1 MNSPLYAISLLPVW
15 RRQPRDRGPA
25 QCMTATLWSSLMA
38 LLKMELVFGEP
49 LSWMMQT
56 GHRDVFWGQ
65 VPDELIK
72 GWNRLAG
79 EQVISQIEAYAALLV
94 RWFFRKQWIGRK
106 GIFFQGNDAARYSL
120 IKAASSLASM
130 MLIVQAFHSVDA
142 FLSMMAWIKRVLS
155 ASNIA
160 DWPSRGLQKKAVDL
174 ISGRL
179 CGDMLLASEL
189 QESLTKHPL
198 FPLLLLKGA

>member
-1 MNSPLYAISLLPVW
+1 MDDA
-15 RRQPRDRGPA
+15 
-25 QCMTATLWSSLMA
+25 
-38 LLKMELVFGEP
+38 
-49 LSWMMQT
+49 T

-79 EQVISQIEAYAALLV
+79 EQVISHIEAYAALLV
-94 RWFFRKQWIGRK
+94 RWFFRKQWTGRK

-142 FLSMMAWIKRVLS
+142 FFFYDGMDRKDSF
-155 ASNIA
+155 
-160 DWPSRGLQKKAVDL
+160 GFQHC
-174 ISGRL
+174 RL
-179 CGDMLLASEL
+179 AIQRPARESCGSHFR
-189 QESLTKHPL
+189 T
-198 FPLLLLKGA
+198 FVR